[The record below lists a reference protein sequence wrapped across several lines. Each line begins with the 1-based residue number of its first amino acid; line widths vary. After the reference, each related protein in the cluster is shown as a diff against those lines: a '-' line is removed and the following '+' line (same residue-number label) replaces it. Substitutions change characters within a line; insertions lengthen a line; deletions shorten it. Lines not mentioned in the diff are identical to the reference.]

1 MSDTIYNHPLLSA
14 PIGKTMFK
22 LATPNSVAM
31 ILTMMTSAAEAYF
44 VGLHGVI
51 PLAGLA
57 LVFPRVMMMNM
68 LSAGAV
74 GGAIAGL
81 MARYAGSGDVKGAE
95 AIAFHAILV
104 AVALSIFFAAIFLLA
119 GTHIFSFLGARN
131 EVLAQALSYSEIFFT
146 GVLVIW
152 LANTL
157 GSILRGLGEMKATA
171 AWTIF
176 AAFVQVTTAA
186 ILISGL
192 GPFEPMGI
200 QGAAYAALI
209 GVSFSTLGQ
218 AAHLMRRDRKIRL
231 RLSGIAIDWFY
242 FKSILSIGS
251 TASIGS
257 LCMIGTSIAV
267 SAFAARL
274 GPEAL
279 AGYGIGARLEF
290 IMIPVVFGIGAACI
304 NMIGVHFGAGQIDR
318 AHRIGWTGAISAAI
332 LTGGIGLFFS
342 IFPEVLSNAFT
353 DNQGAR
359 DAAELYLKIVA
370 PFYGFFGLGLCLYF
384 AAQGTGRVAWA
395 AFGNVARFVFVL
407 AGGWLLYRYDNVST
421 QNLYW
426 LVAVG
431 MVIYGTI
438 ITTSVWLGA
447 WRRGL
452 PSEALN
458 DKLEGS

>member
-1 MSDTIYNHPLLSA
+1 MSNAIHDHPLLSA

-22 LATPNSVAM
+22 LGIPNSVAM
-31 ILTMMTSAAEAYF
+31 ILTMMTSFVEAYF
-44 VGLHGVI
+44 VGQHGVI

-57 LVFPRVMMMNM
+57 LVFPMFMMMNM

-95 AIAFHAILV
+95 AIAFHAVLV
-104 AVALSIFFAAIFLLA
+104 ALGLSVLFAAIFLL
-119 GTHIFSFLGARN
+119 GGRQIFTLLGAR
-131 EVLAQALSYSEIFFT
+131 EAVLSQALSYSQIFFT
-146 GVLVIW
+146 GVVVIW
-152 LANTL
+152 LANTM
-157 GSILRGLGEMKATA
+157 GSILRGLGEMQATA
-171 AWTIF
+171 AWTIL
-176 AAFVQVTTAA
+176 AAFVQASTAA
-186 ILISGL
+186 ILISGI
-192 GPFEPMGI
+192 GPFEAMGI
-200 QGAAYAALI
+200 KGAAYAALI

-218 AAHLMRRDRKIRL
+218 AAHLMRRHRKIRL
-231 RLSGIAIDWFY
+231 RLTGIAIEWRY

-251 TASIGS
+251 TASVGS

-318 AHRIGWTGAISAAI
+318 AHRIGWTGAISAGI
-332 LTGGIGLFFS
+332 LAGGIGLFFAV
-342 IFPEVLSNAFT
+342 FPEILANAFT

-359 DAAELYLKIVA
+359 EAAQLYLRIVA

-384 AAQGTGRVAWA
+384 ASQGTGRVAWA
-395 AFGNVARFVFVL
+395 AFGNVARFIFVMI
-407 AGGWLLYRYDNVST
+407 GGWLLYRYDNVSA

-426 LVAVG
+426 LVAIG
-431 MVIYGTI
+431 MVIYGAI
-438 ITTSVWLGA
+438 LIASVWLGA

-452 PSEALN
+452 PSEMQT
-458 DKLEGS
+458 DTVEQS